1 MPKRKLQRRKNQFF
15 SENYRESIDYIKES
29 KMFIYSVVFI
39 FFFFALIGFFIPV
52 PPSLNTIIVNF
63 IENLIATTKDMSAS
77 QLITFIFFNNVQSSL
92 LGMLFGVFFG
102 VFSVFTTLV
111 NGYLLGFVAKKAV
124 STEGILILWKL
135 FPHGIFE
142 LPALFISLGLGI
154 KLGTTIFQKNS
165 LEKLKNYLIKSV
177 KVFLFVIIPL
187 LFIAAIIEGTL
198 IALLGG

>member
-1 MPKRKLQRRKNQFF
+1 MAKKRLKKEKNGFFRKNF
-15 SENYRESIDYIKES
+15 RESVDFIKES
-29 KMFIYSVVFI
+29 KGFIYAVIFL

-52 PPSLNTIIVNF
+52 PASLNTIIINF
-63 IENLIATTKDMSAS
+63 LENLLASTKDMSAS

-92 LGMLFGVFFG
+92 LGMLFGVFFSI
-102 VFSVFTTLV
+102 FSVFTAIA
-111 NGYLLGFVAKKAV
+111 NGYLLGFVAVKAV
-124 STEGILILWKL
+124 SAGGILVLWKL

-154 KLGTTIFQKNS
+154 KLGTAIFQKNS
-165 LEKLKNYLIKSV
+165 FEKLKNYLIKSV
-177 KVFLFVIIPL
+177 KVFFFVVIPL